1 MNTIFLQNV
10 LTVAKN
16 TFKETVRNKILYG
29 ILLFALV
36 YMLFTLFLG
45 SISLGEDLHVI
56 RSLGLAG
63 IYIFSIIITVFL
75 GSSLLYREIERK
87 TLYFVLSKPVS
98 HAHLVLGK
106 FFGLLASVAVAVV
119 GMAVVYLAVVAFKG
133 GGFDAP
139 ALLAILYQL
148 LEMALLIALSIF
160 FSTFS
165 TPLLSTLYAVLLIY
179 IGHSLDMLVN
189 TVAKSSVVVKV
200 LAQAI
205 YYTLPNLTKFDIR
218 DLATY
223 GAHVSLAQT
232 ALVILYALVYVI
244 VLLYMAT
251 FLFEKREL

>member
-29 ILLFALV
+29 ILAFALV

-63 IYIFSIIITVFL
+63 IYLFSIIITVFL
-75 GSSLLYREIERK
+75 GSSLLYKEIERK

-106 FFGLLASVAVAVV
+106 FFGLLASVAVAVA
-119 GMAVVYLAVVAFKG
+119 GMALVYLSVVAFKG
-133 GGFDAP
+133 GGFDVL
-139 ALLAILYQL
+139 ALLSIFYQM

-165 TPLLSTLYAVLLIY
+165 MPLMSTLYAVLIIY
-179 IGHSLDMLVN
+179 IGHSLDLLVSS
-189 TVAKSSVVVKV
+189 VAKSSVAAKAIVKV
-200 LAQAI
+200 I
-205 YYTLPNLTKFDIR
+205 YYLLPNLSKFDIR
-218 DLATY
+218 DLVAY
-223 GAHVSLAQT
+223 GTHIPFTQT
-232 ALVILYALVYVI
+232 LLVIAYALVYIV
-244 VLLYMAT
+244 VLLYMASY
-251 FLFEKREL
+251 LFEKREL

>member
-10 LTVAKN
+10 LTISKN
-16 TFKETVRNKILYG
+16 TFKESVRNKILYG

-98 HAHLVLGK
+98 HIHLVLGK
-106 FFGLLASVAVAVV
+106 FFGLLASVVVAIF

-133 GGFDAP
+133 GGFDAS

-165 TPLLSTLYAVLLIY
+165 MPLMSTLYAVLFIY
-179 IGHSLDMLVN
+179 IGHSLDLLVN
-189 TVAKSSVVVKV
+189 AVAKSSAVVKMLV
-200 LAQAI
+200 QGI
-205 YYTLPNLTKFDIR
+205 YYILPNLSKFDIR

-223 GAHVSLAQT
+223 GAHISLTQT

-244 VLLYMAT
+244 VLLSMAT